1 MYVFPRLLIIAL
13 ISFAVVPVAAA
24 EGTHLRFRTSHG
36 AIHVWTPDGYD
47 ADSAALLIYVHGY
60 FANVDDAWRAYHL
73 GAQFAESGVN
83 AMFVACE
90 APQAPGD
97 DVSWTSYADLIAALA
112 TRVELPEGKR
122 VVMGHSGAHRT
133 ISEWLDD
140 DTIDTVALLD
150 AGYGPLDA
158 YATWLDARPDRR
170 LIDVGDLTR
179 EWTDPFHATLPDSL
193 VIDRFPSPDH
203 GELAAKAIDA
213 QVVYVR
219 SKMGHM
225 PLVTRGIA
233 IPMVLR
239 ALDVPMVANSHRDD
253 PIKPLGAA
261 AT

>member
-1 MYVFPRLLIIAL
+1 MLFDLVPRLLIVAL
-13 ISFAVVPVAAA
+13 VSLAFVPAAAA
-24 EGTHLRFRTSHG
+24 EGIHLRFRTPHG
-36 AIHVWTPDGYD
+36 VVHVWTPDGYD
-47 ADSAALLIYVHGY
+47 AESAALLVYVHGY
-60 FANVDDAWRAYHL
+60 FANVDDAWRAYQL

-90 APQAPGD
+90 APQAPD
-97 DVSWTSYADLIAALA
+97 DEVSWTSYADLLAAVA
-112 TRVELPEGKR
+112 ARVELPEGKR

-140 DTIDTVALLD
+140 DSIDTLALLD

-158 YATWLDARPDRR
+158 YATWLDARADRR

-179 EWTDPFHATLPDSL
+179 EWTDPFHAELPATY
-193 VIDRFPSPDH
+193 VIDRFPPPER
-203 GELAAKAIDA
+203 GELAAKAQDA

-225 PLVTRGIA
+225 SLVTRGIA

-239 ALDVPMVANSHRDD
+239 VLDIPMVANAHRDD
-253 PIKPLGAA
+253 PIKPLG
-261 AT
+261 